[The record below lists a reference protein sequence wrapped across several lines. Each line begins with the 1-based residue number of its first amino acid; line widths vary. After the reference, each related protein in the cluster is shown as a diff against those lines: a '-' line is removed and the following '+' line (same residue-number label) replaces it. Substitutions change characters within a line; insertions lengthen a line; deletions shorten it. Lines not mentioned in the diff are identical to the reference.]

1 MEFYAP
7 IALAL
12 PANRRRMQVFGKA
25 RRSGIPDLVT
35 AADIETQR
43 QLKAFA
49 LEQGWQFWGEEGDD
63 SISRYDEAKK
73 YLLIADPIEGT
84 NNYVHRKDGSWG
96 SVVALVDIRKRE
108 PVAGIVA
115 HPSRKAFYAAAKG
128 EGAYLLQYDSSD
140 RLVSQRAMDRKPELP
155 FFTYNNSPH
164 FSPQLAR
171 QARRFMSL
179 GKVKANKTPDLFE
192 SSRKTIIIDCNEFR
206 DLESGALEAVRAKG
220 TLYFRTGNEMAA
232 VFVILGELGGRAT
245 DAEGKPW
252 RLGLTTMI
260 SARKAGDYGYLMK
273 LYAKTCG

>member
-12 PANRRRMQVFGKA
+12 PANRRRMQVFEKA

-35 AADIETQR
+35 TAEIETQR
-43 QLKAFA
+43 QLKTFA
-49 LEQGWQFWGEEGDD
+49 LQNGWQFWGEEGQDN
-63 SISRYDEAKK
+63 SHRYDEAKK
-73 YLLIADPIEGT
+73 YLMIADPIEGT
-84 NNYVHRKDGSWG
+84 NNYVHRKDDSWG

-179 GKVKANKTPDLFE
+179 GKVKANYFKT
-192 SSRKTIIIDCNEFR
+192 S
-206 DLESGALEAVRAKG
+206 
-220 TLYFRTGNEMAA
+220 NEMAA
-232 VFVILGELGGRAT
+232 VFVILAELGGKAT
-245 DAEGKPW
+245 DAAGKPW
-252 RLGLTTMI
+252 QLGISTMI
-260 SARKAGDYGYLMK
+260 SARKAGDYGCLTE